1 MSPYKI
7 HLSLAVVL
15 AVTACLPQRVHAQ
28 YWTNGQAASFVIGQ
42 TGFGANISN
51 LTSTGM
57 TMPYTVVVDPA
68 TGKVFVSDYGNNRV
82 LRYPSIAAM
91 TNGAAAEAVL
101 GQPNFTTTALSY
113 AIPATATTF
122 SEPEG
127 LAVDGAGNLWVVD
140 QYNARVLRFANAA
153 TIASGAAASGVLGW
167 PNLVS
172 NSITY
177 NGNIEPATA
186 ASMYFPNAV
195 FCKGTTLWVSDNGN
209 NRILRFDNAASL
221 ANGANADAFF
231 GTSTQGDEASGSYQL
246 WGPNQIYVDGSD
258 NLWVADGSNNRVM
271 MFPNAS
277 TGGNN
282 SLNLNIGAAGVEA
295 TLVLG
300 QTNFGNNSPGT
311 TASTM
316 SSPYGVY
323 GDPAGNIYVGDL
335 GNNRILVFANAAH
348 LSNGAAATW
357 VLGQTDFVS
366 NGTGDGAS
374 QLNGPALLFIPTSG
388 TYLMAADAFN
398 NRVLTYIP
406 LVPLPLTLTSFTG
419 RLQSNGQVLLQ
430 WQVSDQGAPGPG
442 NAGSV
447 ELEYSTTDSTGFTD
461 VLNTQSV
468 RPAVSNYSY
477 VQVSP
482 APGVNYYRLKL
493 VAPDGSSTY
502 SPIVSAIVGIS
513 GGTGST
519 GLTIYPNPARN
530 SVVITVPQAGGATAM
545 GSTAGWAASTAE
557 IGIYSSTGML
567 MQRLVT
573 GATVN
578 TIDISRLAAGLY
590 TVRVTEGGMA
600 TTGNFV
606 KINE

>member
-530 SVVITVPQAGGATAM
+530 SEVITVPQAGGATAM